1 MSKELK
7 IPNTKREFV
16 INCEHAD
23 MIVNDLLQGEYETL
37 GRIFV
42 DLVNF
47 NLYGDLSI
55 TETECQDKADRTARR
70 LLKADSER
78 YIENWLSRSQKNSKN
93 RKSGQQPDNAE
104 VKDYARA
111 KGYDENVAVG
121 WALEQAKRDWTDTDG
136 EPIKYWKQKLD
147 AYMKAVNR
155 NRIEEMT
162 KTIGRR

>member
-1 MSKELK
+1 MSKEFN

-16 INCEHAD
+16 INSEHAD
-23 MIVNDLLQGEYETL
+23 MIVNGLLKDDFETL
-37 GRIFV
+37 GRIFA
-42 DLVNF
+42 DLVNY
-47 NLYGDLSI
+47 NLYGDESI
-55 TETECQDKADRTARR
+55 VENAGEDKAEIMARR
-70 LLKADSER
+70 LLRSDSER
-78 YIENWLSRSQKNSKN
+78 YIENWIARSQKNSKN
-93 RKSGQQPDNAE
+93 RTSGQQPDNAE

-136 EPIKYWKQKLD
+136 KPIKYWKQKLD